1 MQLVSA
7 VAKGSTGATL
17 TATTEDIYL
26 IRNEMDKRGHHK
38 VSVLRVYL
46 DNWNVRIIRHY
57 RKYIIYLCI
66 SYCIIIIIIILLL
79 LLFL

>member
-26 IRNEMDKRGHHK
+26 IRNEMYKRGHHK

-46 DNWNVRIIRHY
+46 DN
-57 RKYIIYLCI
+57 
-66 SYCIIIIIIILLL
+66 
-79 LLFL
+79 